1 MRFMNKA
8 KVCILISSAIVVIAI
23 IVGLLFGGLNLGIDF
38 TGGSILTIDLKESFD
53 MNVVNA
59 ALDANGIDPAT
70 AQVVRSGETQAVIR
84 IQAQSKDVDSAQLR
98 ENITNSLQETYPNA
112 VPGQIENVG
121 GATTGDI
128 IRNAFLSILIASGL
142 MLIYIWI
149 RFELFSGLAAVLA
162 LLHDVLIMTAFVCI
176 ARVQINSSFIA
187 ACLTIVGYSI
197 NDTIVVFDRIRE
209 NTKRYGIKTKT
220 RKEVADLSIAETL
233 PRTINT
239 SLTTL
244 VTILAVYIFGVQ
256 SIKEF
261 ALPII
266 VGLISGTYSSI
277 FIASPTWVKLLE
289 AKDRRHQH
297 KVSGHK
303 KPAAKKA

>member
-1 MRFMNKA
+1 MQFMNKS
-8 KVCILISSAIVVIAI
+8 KVCILISSAVIAIAI
-23 IVGLLFGGLNLGIDF
+23 IVGFLSGGLNLGIDF

-53 MNVVNA
+53 TNVVND
-59 ALDANGIDPAT
+59 ALQANGIDPAA
-70 AQVVRSGETQAVIR
+70 AQVLRSGDTQAVIR
-84 IQAQSKDVDSAQLR
+84 IQAQSEDVDDAQLR
-98 ENITNSLQETYPNA
+98 ENITSKLQETYPNA

-121 GATTGDI
+121 GATTNDI
-128 IRNAFLSILIASGL
+128 IRNAFLSILIAAGF

-149 RFELFSGLAAVLA
+149 RFELFSGIAAVTA
-162 LLHDVLIMTAFVCI
+162 LVHDILIMTAFVCI
-176 ARVQINSSFIA
+176 ARIQINSSYIA

-209 NTKRYGIKTKT
+209 NTKRFGVKTKT
-220 RKEVADLSIAETL
+220 RKQVADLSITETM

-244 VTILAVYIFGVQ
+244 VTIFAVYIFGVQ

-289 AKDRRHQH
+289 AKDRRQQN